1 MRIRAIFYPTT
12 FRSNNKEKIHKNAEI
27 YELINFAEVIGKLE
41 EIEEPTFKSCL
52 LLCKSSVRCE
62 FFNKCVDKLLRKSGG
77 SDGQGSRL

>member
-12 FRSNNKEKIHKNAEI
+12 FRSNNKEKVHKDVET
-27 YELINFAEVIGKLE
+27 YELINFAVVFGTLE

-52 LLCKSSVRCE
+52 LLCKSSVRFG
-62 FFNKCVDKLLRKSGG
+62 FFYKCVDKLLRKSGG